1 MKEFRFVKGYILYN
15 FFYINV
21 KVKKE
26 GKERRRKARKEGKEG
41 GKKGRKEG
49 PQHWKEISEYQ
60 GTRKGLDYKWTS
72 ENILGWWI
80 YLITWLRWVLCDSVF
95 IKTHRTVTSKCVNII
110 ICKLLVSF
118 KERGKCNFSASVKH
132 LSNGNDAAVS
142 VDNVMKGS
150 FSECFV
156 MHEVLN
162 NCQILLLNFSGLLLY
177 SATLLNSFAIYESLY
192 IDSFSFLK

>member
-1 MKEFRFVKGYILYN
+1 M
-15 FFYINV
+15 
-21 KVKKE
+21 
-26 GKERRRKARKEGKEG
+26 
-41 GKKGRKEG
+41 
-49 PQHWKEISEYQ
+49 
-60 GTRKGLDYKWTS
+60 
-72 ENILGWWI
+72 
-80 YLITWLRWVLCDSVF
+80 F

-118 KERGKCNFSASVKH
+118 KEREKCNFSASVKH
-132 LSNGNDAAVS
+132 LSNGNDAAVYL
-142 VDNVMKGS
+142 DNVMMGS

-177 SATLLNSFAIYESLY
+177 SATLLNSSAIYESLY